1 MSTKKNLSDKIIA
14 KIMSNPAAMAK
25 KLQSGIYSALL
36 KHKQAGNPVCEWKN
50 NKVVWVS
57 AEHIPVEKHDVSKG
71 DCA

>member
-1 MSTKKNLSDKIIA
+1 
-14 KIMSNPAAMAK
+14 MSNPAALAK

-57 AEHIPVEKHDVSKG
+57 AEHIPVEGHEGSSSD
-71 DCA
+71 